1 MTADAQRRSAGAA
14 LSWLFAVLLA
24 WGGAWHALSSAGH
37 GDSEPV
43 LHGLHTSPSGPRVA
57 VRRLDHRP
65 LSPALRVAAL
75 RLGMRWQ
82 ERGVQVMVAG
92 EPRVGAATSVPAPHD
107 LLLGSLDS
115 TAVGD
120 PESVAR
126 ALETWGLRTQTGAWL
141 LPDGSTV
148 SRGGSALCLT
158 ITQRSLADAVRRL
171 RVAGLREALESG
183 AQLVTLVLASESSA
197 IPSATALRALS
208 LDAPPVA
215 PGIVMWS
222 GGQRVF
228 EAELDE
234 AGNVTPRQRTFAKIP
249 DALISKP
256 TSAAPHVELTDACL
270 RFSTAIRALGQDME
284 SAVPI
289 GIAELVGVEPFTRDG
304 ALQRCGWYDAI
315 HHRLVLAADVAAS
328 ADDAV
333 EDFLETELLRTF
345 GAPASPWLLRGL
357 IYVFT
362 GRAGGFSL
370 IELESRG
377 EPVSFGDVLSPH
389 RRRSRLALAPVE
401 ARLARGVLALF
412 NSDVGAAWGARLEE
426 DEEILQRLRDQWQEG
441 LVKAPVVPVSSEP
454 RSWSGGHVI
463 EIANPARGA
472 GQLGS
477 TELHRDLQRLASLG
491 FEGVQL
497 VVHVPVAPPGA
508 RERESVPAEL
518 QAFGLGVTVEGDG
531 ALLVSAAAA
540 RALGLSVVLK
550 PRFVTSASGGL
561 GSAQI
566 HGTPERIRLYGER
579 RALAME
585 GLAWL
590 AEQAGAEAIV
600 MFDPEELP
608 RVVGDFRRE
617 QRELAE
623 EARAKT
629 RELSTRS
636 SMPFRGERIAFC
648 RSDIGMGAALESRG
662 LTAGVEPGEE
672 APSIGRSVRVGL
684 ELVLYSDGVHRLHR
698 RQVRSSRDV
707 AGGELGLF
715 RFQSLMPQPPAGKDP
730 TWSVLSPLPA
740 MPQTVFLG
748 PWRIQPKRP
757 SGAGSAASES
767 AAHTNLRDFSDERL
781 RGLAAHSL

>member
-1 MTADAQRRSAGAA
+1 M
-14 LSWLFAVLLA
+14 
-24 WGGAWHALSSAGH
+24 
-37 GDSEPV
+37 
-43 LHGLHTSPSGPRVA
+43 
-57 VRRLDHRP
+57 
-65 LSPALRVAAL
+65 
-75 RLGMRWQ
+75 MI
-82 ERGVQVMVAG
+82 AG
-92 EPRVGAATSVPAPHD
+92 EPEAGAGASLPAPHD
-107 LLLGSLDS
+107 VLLGSLDP

-126 ALETWGLRTQTGAWL
+126 AWESWGLRLQTGAWL

-148 SRGGSALCLT
+148 SRGGSVLCLT
-158 ITQRSLADAVRRL
+158 ITQRSLADAAPRL
-171 RVAGLREALESG
+171 RGAGLREALESD
-183 AQLVTLVLASESSA
+183 AKLVTLVLASEPSA
-197 IPSATALRALS
+197 VPAATALRALS

-234 AGNVTPRQRTFAKIP
+234 AGNVTPRLLTFAKIP
-249 DALISKP
+249 EALISKP

-284 SAVPI
+284 PAVPI

-315 HHRLVLAADVAAS
+315 HHRLVLVPDVAAS

-370 IELESRG
+370 VELEPRG
-377 EPVSFGDVLSPH
+377 EPVSFGDVLSPY
-389 RRRSRLALAPVE
+389 RRRPRLALAPVE
-401 ARLARGVLALF
+401 ARLARGVLAVF
-412 NSDVGAAWGARLEE
+412 NSDVGAAWGARMEE
-426 DEEILQRLRDQWQEG
+426 DEEILRRLRDQWQAS
-441 LVKAPVVPVSSEP
+441 LVKAPVVPVPGEP

-463 EIANPARGA
+463 EIANPARGV

-477 TELHRDLQRLASLG
+477 IELHRDLERVASLG
-491 FEGVQL
+491 FKGVQL

-518 QAFGLGVTVEGDG
+518 QAWGLGVTVEGDG

-550 PRFVTSASGGL
+550 PRFVTSASAGL
-561 GSAQI
+561 GRAQN

-579 RALAME
+579 RAVAME

-608 RVVGDFRRE
+608 RVIGDFRRE
-617 QRELAE
+617 ERELAE
-623 EARAKT
+623 EARAQT
-629 RELSTRS
+629 REMSVRS
-636 SMPFRGERIAFC
+636 SLPFRGERIAFC
-648 RSDIGMGAALESRG
+648 RNHIGMGAALESRG
-662 LTAGVEPGEE
+662 LTAGVEPAEE
-672 APSIGRSVRVGL
+672 APSLGETVRVGL
-684 ELVLYSDGVHRLHR
+684 ELVLYSDGIHRLHR
-698 RQVRSSRDV
+698 RQMRSSRDV
-707 AGGELGLF
+707 AGGELRLL
-715 RFQSLMPQPPAGKDP
+715 RFQSLMPQSPAGEEP
-730 TWSVLSPLPA
+730 TWSVLSPLSGI
-740 MPQTVFLG
+740 PQTVFFG
-748 PWRIQPKRP
+748 PWRMQSKGP
-757 SGAGSAASES
+757 SAAVGAASES
-767 AAHTNLRDFSDERL
+767 AAPANLRDFPDERL
-781 RGLAAHSL
+781 RGLATYSL